1 MSSRTS
7 FGLTFYINRT
17 RERKNGEC
25 PVMLRINLNGDRLA
39 LQVQRFIKPED
50 WDQNRY
56 VMKGRTEAARVFNNY
71 LEAVRLKAHK
81 KYNELL
87 SYTDDVTPQMLRDA
101 ILGVNTA
108 KTRQIIDIWEGH
120 VSDLKK
126 LIGKENSYATYQKYN
141 TAKNHFQSFL
151 QKKYQLNDVSIKA
164 VDYQMIQ
171 QYSIYLKTE
180 KGCSFNTATK
190 FLQNLKTITSIS
202 IRSGWLVKD
211 PFNGISLT
219 LKEVDRPY
227 LTFEELERLIEFNS
241 VFDRLNRVRDFFVF
255 SCYTGLAYID
265 VKKLKKAEIEG
276 NDEMGFWIRTRRQK
290 TGGRANIPL
299 LDIPMSII
307 RNYCQLEFLDADD
320 SILPILS
327 NQKMNAYLK
336 ELADLCNIQK
346 QLSYHVARHT
356 FATTV
361 TMMNGVPIETVSKML
376 GHKNIHSTQHYAR
389 IVDKK
394 VGDDMKL
401 LAAKLNGSSAIH
413 FNNTSVESIPVI

>member
-1 MSSRTS
+1 MYSNQKSNFSLVVYISRTK
-7 FGLTFYINRT
+7 TK
-17 RERKNGEC
+17 KNGEV
-25 PVMLRINLNGDRLA
+25 PVLMKININGARKVMQ
-39 LQVQRFIKPED
+39 LQRSILPED
-50 WDQNRY
+50 WDANRHQ
-56 VMKGRTEAARVFNNY
+56 MKGRTTEARVFNEY
-71 LEAVRLKAHK
+71 LEAIRMKAYK

-141 TAKNHFQSFL
+141 TAKNHFQAFL
-151 QKKYQLNDVSIKA
+151 QKNYKLDDISIKA

-219 LKEVDRPY
+219 IKEVDRPY
-227 LTFEELERLIEFNS
+227 LTMEEMQRLIDFNS
-241 VFDRLNRVRDFFVF
+241 VFDRLNRVRDFFIF

-265 VKKLKKAEIEG
+265 VKQLKRSEIEG
-276 NDEMGFWIRTRRQK
+276 NETTGYWIRTRRKK

-299 LDIPMSII
+299 LEMPMSII
-307 RNYCQLEFLDADD
+307 NNYCRLELLNADD
-320 SILPILS
+320 PILPILS
-327 NQKMNAYLK
+327 NQKVNAYLK

-356 FATTV
+356 FATTI
-361 TMMNGVPIETVSKML
+361 TMMNGVPIESVSKML

-401 LAAKLNGSSAIH
+401 LASKLKGISSINFAGS
-413 FNNTSVESIPVI
+413 

>member
-1 MSSRTS
+1 
-7 FGLTFYINRT
+7 
-17 RERKNGEC
+17 
-25 PVMLRINLNGDRLA
+25 MLRINLNGDRLA

-56 VMKGRTEAARVFNNY
+56 VMKGRTEQARVFNNY

-81 KYNELL
+81 KFNELL

-151 QKKYQLNDVSIKA
+151 QNKYQLNDVSIKA

-265 VKKLKKAEIEG
+265 VKKLKRAEIEG

-307 RNYCQLEFLDADD
+307 RNYCQLELLDAEEP
-320 SILPILS
+320 ILPILS

>member
-1 MSSRTS
+1 
-7 FGLTFYINRT
+7 
-17 RERKNGEC
+17 
-25 PVMLRINLNGDRLA
+25 MLRININGDRVA
-39 LQVQRFIKPED
+39 LQVHRFIKPED
-50 WDQNRY
+50 WDPARY
-56 VMKGRTEAARVFNNY
+56 VMKGRTEEARAFNNY

-120 VSDLKK
+120 VSNLKK

-141 TAKNHFQSFL
+141 TAKNHFQAFL
-151 QKKYQLNDVSIKA
+151 QMKYQLNDVSIKA

-171 QYSIYLKTE
+171 QYGIYLKTE

-227 LTFEELERLIEFNS
+227 LSFEELQRLIQFNS

-265 VKKLKKAEIEG
+265 VKMLKRAEIEG
-276 NDEMGFWIRTRRQK
+276 NDEMGFWIRTRRKK

-307 RNYCQLEFLDADD
+307 RNYCQLELLDAED

-401 LAAKLNGSSAIH
+401 LATKLNGSSAIH
-413 FNNTSVESIPVI
+413 FNNTNLDSIPVI